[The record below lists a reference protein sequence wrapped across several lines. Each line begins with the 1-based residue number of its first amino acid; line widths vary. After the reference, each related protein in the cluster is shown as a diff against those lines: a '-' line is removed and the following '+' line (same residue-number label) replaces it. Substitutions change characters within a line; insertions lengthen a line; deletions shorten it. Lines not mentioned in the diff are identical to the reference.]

1 MKLLVHASGYRT
13 VPPWTNDQQEISCT
27 LDPRCGGI
35 AACHWSPASRDFAAV
50 GTRSGGSSAAAT
62 IDELLAVITGQNPE
76 SIEELR
82 ILGHANDQVFS
93 LAGDVKRDDVYFTDD
108 KALIGPFPEFKNA
121 VPRFQAVQDR
131 FTADAKV
138 VLMGCNAGSG
148 KEDVMKIVSHAF
160 LRTVQGF
167 KDEIKFNFEWG
178 PSGAPLR
185 ERGQIVCTPMAPA
198 ARITIRGRM
207 AYVTQDP
214 NDPLAGLTANQQPS
228 LGMYKTNAWD
238 LQPDSSNNEG
248 DIFIAVRRKDPGTAA
263 SELAWRIMRE
273 FFPTHPWVSGTG
285 IDAGSP
291 GLTVRKADKS
301 MMMIDVKPEWGSKT
315 TPRNLKDRVA
325 EMGRAL
331 ELVKKQQAGSIAM
344 K

>member
-13 VPPWTNDQQEISCT
+13 VPPWTSDQQEISCT

-108 KALIGPFPEFKNA
+108 KALIGPFPEFKSA

-131 FTADAKV
+131 FTADAKI
-138 VLMGCNAGSG
+138 VLMGCNAGTG
-148 KEDVMKIVSHAF
+148 VD
-160 LRTVQGF
+160 
-167 KDEIKFNFEWG
+167 
-178 PSGAPLR
+178 
-185 ERGQIVCTPMAPA
+185 
-198 ARITIRGRM
+198 
-207 AYVTQDP
+207 
-214 NDPLAGLTANQQPS
+214 
-228 LGMYKTNAWD
+228 
-238 LQPDSSNNEG
+238 
-248 DIFIAVRRKDPGTAA
+248 A
-263 SELAWRIMRE
+263 S
-273 FFPTHPWVSGTG
+273 
-285 IDAGSP
+285 SP

-315 TPRNLKDRVA
+315 APRNLKDRVA